1 MSSRAANTTAFAKT
15 TRPEIGNVIAREALF
30 QRLDGTAARTVA
42 WISGPAGAGKSTLAA
57 TYVDARNYDCTWYQV
72 DPDDEDLQTFF
83 HYLAH
88 AARRWGAAAQALPR
102 LGSESAE
109 DDIAAFARRFFRALF
124 AAAPAPS
131 ALVLDNL
138 HDLPAESPLLV
149 ALAAAFSQ
157 VPRHHCIIVTS
168 RSAPGAAHS
177 RLRAAGTM
185 VCLGGDELALS
196 VDELGEVARLRGK
209 PLSGELVARLH
220 ARTGGWAAG
229 LVLLLEHLKFTGQAA
244 ELPDDA
250 TPEVVF
256 DYLAGE
262 IFERF
267 DPATRNLLLRV
278 ACLPRMTL
286 EVARVVGAC
295 DDAGQRLLNLAHNG
309 YFVRE
314 MVGPEGRLFQLHPL
328 LRDFLQRRAASG
340 QAPGERDARWRL
352 AAAHLLTAGQL
363 EDAVT
368 LFGQAQAWPE
378 IAAIVATHAPALVE
392 QGRHA
397 LLSAWLEWL
406 PIDLID
412 AEPRLLW
419 AMGASRLRAS
429 PRVARQC
436 FERAHAAYS
445 VLADALGARRCCEG
459 AIAASVF
466 EFDDLAAIDRWAAE
480 PSLLEPDTAAAAG
493 AVSVGLA
500 WLLRDPAHPSLA
512 KWLQEP
518 RGGALALGRNPSVA
532 DAGLLREALRAVASA
547 LGGDPTSAAA
557 TLESAALRVTDPGA
571 RASLHLCE
579 GLCRLLEGNAAGA
592 ADAARNGLAL
602 CAADGLAGPQVW
614 LHLLRAG
621 AALAL
626 EDWQTAADALHSAH
640 AKRRGERALAQLLQA
655 ELLEGQGDATA
666 AAREARSAALL
677 AAEAGVPWFEVLAR
691 LVQARALAHVSDAR
705 GAAAQWRAAQALAQR
720 LDSPCLNVTL
730 SLTQAALAFDAADAT
745 GGEAALRAGLIAA
758 REMGLLRVSGLR
770 RATQASLCAHAI
782 ALDVEADYARS
793 VVRRC
798 NLAPPPAALRLREWP
813 WPLRVQTLGAFRLQ
827 RGEQAL
833 EFSAKGPGRPVELL
847 KVLIAQGGTQVRADQ
862 LADALWPHVD
872 ADYAHKSFTATLH
885 RLRRIFDDDD
895 AITLRDGRLS
905 LNTSRLWVDTWAFEQ
920 VAQDLEACLRAP
932 APAAAPADALAAQ
945 MLTLY
950 AGPFLADDAD
960 QPAYLMRR
968 EQIRARLLRCLTRL
982 ARHWE
987 AQGRADRAVDAYMQC
1002 IEADDACEALY
1013 QHLMQLHQ
1021 RLDDPGEALGV
1032 YERLRVVLAAQL
1044 HCEPSPQSQAL
1055 VAALRA
1061 K

>member
-30 QRLDGTAARTVA
+30 QRLDATPARTVA

-57 TYVDARNYDCTWYQV
+57 SYVDARNYDCTWYQV

-109 DDIAAFARRFFRALF
+109 GDIPAFARRFFRALF

-131 ALVLDNL
+131 VLVLDNL
-138 HDLPAESPLLV
+138 HDLPAESALQV
-149 ALAAAFSQ
+149 ALAAALSQ

-177 RLRAAGTM
+177 RLRAAGTL

-196 VDELGEVARLRGK
+196 VDELAEVARLRGK

-267 DPATRNLLLRV
+267 DPATRSLLLRV
-278 ACLPRMTL
+278 ACLPRMTP

-328 LRDFLQRRAASG
+328 LRDFLKRRAATG

-352 AAAHLLTAGQL
+352 AAAQLLAAGQL

-368 LFGQAQAWPE
+368 LFGEAQAWPE
-378 IAAIVATHAPALVE
+378 IAAIVATHAPVLVE
-392 QGRHA
+392 QGRQT

-412 AEPRLLW
+412 SEPRLLW
-419 AMGASRLRAS
+419 AMGAGRLRAS

-445 VLADALGARRCCEG
+445 ALADALGARRCCEG
-459 AIAASVF
+459 AIAASVS

-493 AVSVGLA
+493 SVSVGLA
-500 WLLRDPAHPSLA
+500 WLLHDPAHPALA

-518 RGGALALGRNPSVA
+518 RGGAVVLGLNPSVA
-532 DAGLLREALRAVASA
+532 AAEALREALRAVASA
-547 LGGDPTSAAA
+547 LGGDPASAAA
-557 TLESAALRVTDPGA
+557 TLESAAPRVTEPGA
-571 RASLHLCE
+571 RATRHLCA

-592 ADAARNGLAL
+592 ADEARHGLAL
-602 CAADGLAGPQVW
+602 CAADGLAGAQVW

-626 EDWQTAADALHSAH
+626 EDWQTTDDALHCAH

-666 AAREARSAALL
+666 AAREARGAAAL

-691 LVQARALAHVSDAR
+691 LVQARCLACTSDAR
-705 GAAAQWRAAQALAQR
+705 GAAAQWRAAKALAQH
-720 LDSPCLNVTL
+720 LASPCLDVLLN
-730 SLTQAALAFDAADAT
+730 LTQAALAFDATDTA
-745 GGEAALRAGLIAA
+745 GGEAALRAGLAAA
-758 REMGLLRVSGLR
+758 RELGLLRIAGLR
-770 RATQASLCAHAI
+770 RATQAQLCAHAI
-782 ALDVEADYARS
+782 ALDVEVEYARG

-798 NLAPPPAALRLREWP
+798 NLAPPEWP
-813 WPLRVQTLGAFRLQ
+813 WPFRVETLGAFRLQ
-827 RGEQAL
+827 RGDRGL

-847 KVLIAQGGTQVRADQ
+847 KVLIAQGGAQVRADQ

-895 AITLRDGRLS
+895 AITLREGRLS

-920 VAQDLEACLRAP
+920 VAQDLDTCLRAA
-932 APAAAPADALAAQ
+932 APAAASADALAAQ
-945 MLTLY
+945 MLALY

-968 EQIRARLLRCLTRL
+968 EQIRARLLRCLTGLTR
-982 ARHWE
+982 RWQ
-987 AQGRADRAVDAYMQC
+987 AQGRADRAVDAYLQC

-1021 RLDDPGEALGV
+1021 HLGELGEALGV
-1032 YERLRVVLAAQL
+1032 YERLRVVLAARL

-1055 VAALRA
+1055 VASLRA